1 MPSAPPCS
9 RPCAPDAPRPRP
21 SGCIAGLIASAHNPH
36 PSGRG
41 GCLAYG
47 RTPAVTDRLIPVDAT
62 RAATRAG
69 IRTAA
74 QTLASAIPAGGVVLA
89 LTGDWWTAALL
100 GSGSA
105 VVSSMLAGA
114 AAYLSILSKGIPED
128 YAPVVDGGAPRR
140 AVIG

>member
-1 MPSAPPCS
+1 MS
-9 RPCAPDAPRPRP
+9 
-21 SGCIAGLIASAHNPH
+21 
-36 PSGRG
+36 
-41 GCLAYG
+41 
-47 RTPAVTDRLIPVDAT
+47 DRLIPVDAT

-69 IRTAA
+69 VRTFT

-105 VVSSMLAGA
+105 VVSALLAGS

-128 YAPVVDGGAPRR
+128 YAPRISGGEPRR
-140 AVIG
+140 ATIS